1 MKKKILWALLTSTAL
16 VAALAFGAAAEV
28 GVTDTEIHI
37 GQWGPQT
44 GPAAAWGSV
53 ARGTDAYFK
62 MINAEG
68 GIHGRK
74 LVHHMFDDA
83 YNPAKTLAGVKELQ
97 EGTGMFAWVSG
108 VGSAPG
114 MAVKD
119 YLMERKIPWI
129 GPSAGSLSWIEP
141 PHKYLFAV
149 YPLYYIEARA
159 LCRYAVD
166 LMGKKR
172 VAVIYQN
179 DEYGLNGLKGAREE
193 LAVRNLK
200 PVVEVPVEVTD
211 SDLKPHVM
219 KLRQSEADMVLIW
232 TNVKHAVMTV
242 GISAAMKYQP
252 AFMTTSTCSDF
263 PLMMQISKGL
273 WKGVIAATFGE
284 LPDSDLPREPAGRG
298 DGQGP
303 ARPTGR
309 REEASAPSG
318 PGGAE
323 PAPEEGERFQAGDP
337 PEVVWRKLVDAVA
350 RKHPSLGPH
359 LQVCSLAAIGPAGL
373 DIAVNG
379 SSFNGSTLRKKKAL
393 DNLRQVAAEFF
404 GRPMDLR
411 IRDEGRPGVSLQ
423 SRVEQE
429 NEVRQAAWN
438 HPLVQDAIE
447 ILKAEVRQV
456 KVLQPGP
463 GDSDD
468 AGPVPGTEEDPK
480 GEGVVIPFRR

>member
-284 LPDSDLPREPAGRG
+284 LPDSDLPLMKKYKEEAFDKFAAKDERWGLFYYAGIVFSEPAVEALRRCGR
-298 DGQGP
+298 DLTREKFVAEMEKIQGF
-303 ARPTGR
+303 RGI
-309 REEASAPSG
+309 G
-318 PGGAE
+318 
-323 PAPEEGERFQAGDP
+323 
-337 PEVVWRKLVDAVA
+337 PEVNYAAFKPKD
-350 RKHPSLGPH
+350 PSTRQGTN
-359 LQVCSLAAIGPAGL
+359 QV
-373 DIAVNG
+373 
-379 SSFNGSTLRKKKAL
+379 F
-393 DNLRQVAAEFF
+393 
-404 GRPMDLR
+404 
-411 IRDEGRPGVSLQ
+411 
-423 SRVEQE
+423 
-429 NEVRQAAWN
+429 
-438 HPLVQDAIE
+438 LVQCLEDG
-447 ILKAEVRQV
+447 KA
-456 KVLQPGP
+456 KKL
-463 GDSDD
+463 SDWIRVQY
-468 AGPVPGTEEDPK
+468 P
-480 GEGVVIPFRR
+480 